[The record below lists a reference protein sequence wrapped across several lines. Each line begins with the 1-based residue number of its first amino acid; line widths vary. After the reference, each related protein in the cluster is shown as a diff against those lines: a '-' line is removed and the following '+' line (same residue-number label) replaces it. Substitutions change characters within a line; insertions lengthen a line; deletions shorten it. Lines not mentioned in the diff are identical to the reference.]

1 MRQVLANDKVRLEQ
15 DIPELE
21 LTRGE
26 IGIVVSTWF
35 FPNTAFEVEF
45 RGNENC
51 FARRVLLLEQQ
62 ISLS

>member
-21 LTRGE
+21 LAKGE
-26 IGIVVSTWF
+26 IGIVVSSWF

-45 RGNENC
+45 RGKPDQ

-62 ISLS
+62 ISPS

>member
-35 FPNTAFEVEF
+35 CPNTAFEVEF
-45 RGNENC
+45 RGNESC

-62 ISLS
+62 ISSS